1 MKNKKKAIVCV
12 SNDLIT
18 DNRVAKTC
26 LVLGNLNYEVILV
39 GRKKRNSPQMN
50 QRNYA
55 WKRFRLPFEKGPFF
69 YLTLNLR
76 LFLFLLGRKVDL
88 IYANDLDTLAPCYF
102 VSKVKNTRLIYD
114 THELFTEV
122 PELTSRPKIQ
132 NIWLKIES
140 SIFPRLKHVI
150 TVNDSIAKI
159 YRQKYNV
166 AVSAVRNVPEYDKE
180 NISRNTRKELNIR
193 DEDFILIIQ
202 GSGLNKDRG
211 IEEAVSAMQHC
222 TDCVLLLVGD
232 GDVIPKAKK
241 MVAEKKMES
250 RVRFIPRR
258 PYKELMRI
266 TRLADLGLL
275 LDKNTSLNQGLAL
288 PNKLFDYIHA
298 GIPILSSNLIEISKI
313 IKQYEIGIFLSE
325 IQPKTICETILK
337 YKTNIALQKQHRIN
351 CRNAAEQENWQVEQQ
366 KLIDV
371 IHSAERNEA

>member
-26 LVLGNLNYEVILV
+26 VVLEKENYEVLLV
-39 GRKKRNSPQMN
+39 GRKKRNSPPMN

-55 WKRFRLPFEKGPFF
+55 WKRFKLPFENGPFF

-76 LFLFLLGRKVDL
+76 IFLFLLVRKVDL

-102 VSKVKNTRLIYD
+102 ISKIKNTRLIYD

-250 RVRFIPRR
+250 KVRFIPRR

-337 YKTNIALQKQHRIN
+337 YKSNIALQKQHQIN
-351 CRNAAEQENWQVEQQ
+351 CQNAAEQENWQFEQQ

-371 IHSAERNEA
+371 IRSAERNEA

>member
-26 LVLGNLNYEVILV
+26 VVLENENYEVLLV
-39 GRKKRNSPQMN
+39 GRKKRNSPVMN
-50 QRNYA
+50 QRNYR
-55 WKRFRLPFEKGPFF
+55 WKRFNLPFEKGPFF

-76 LFLFLLGRKVDL
+76 IFLFLLVRKVDL

-102 VSKVKNTRLIYD
+102 VSKIKNTRLIYD

-140 SIFPRLKHVI
+140 TIFPKLKQVI

-159 YRQKYNV
+159 YMQKYNV
-166 AVSAVRNVPEYDKE
+166 AVTSVRNVPIYDRE
-180 NISRNTRKELNIR
+180 DVIRNARKELNLR

-211 IEEAVSAMQHC
+211 IEEAISAMQYC

-241 MVAEKKMES
+241 MVAEQKMES
-250 RVRFIPRR
+250 TVRFSPRR
-258 PYKELMRI
+258 PYQELMKI
-266 TRLADLGLL
+266 TRIADLGLL

-298 GIPILSSNLIEISKI
+298 GIPILSSNLTEISKI
-313 IKQYEIGIFLSE
+313 IKQYRVGIFLSE
-325 IQPKTICETILK
+325 IEPKTISETILK
-337 YKTNIALQKQHRIN
+337 YKSNIKLQKQHRIN

-366 KLIDV
+366 KLIA
-371 IHSAERNEA
+371 IIRSSEQNGA

>member
-1 MKNKKKAIVCV
+1 MKNRKKAIVCV

-26 LVLGNLNYEVILV
+26 LVLEHQNYEVLLV
-39 GRKKRNSPQMN
+39 GRKKRNSPKMN
-50 QRNYA
+50 PRNYA
-55 WKRFRLPFEKGPFF
+55 WKRFKLPFEKGPFF

-76 LFLFLLGRKVDL
+76 LLLFLLGRKVDL
-88 IYANDLDTLAPCYF
+88 IYANDLDTLAPCYI
-102 VSKVKNTRLIYD
+102 VSKIKNTGLIYD

-132 NIWLKIES
+132 HIWLKIES
-140 SIFPRLKHVI
+140 TIFPRLKQVI

-159 YRQKYNV
+159 YMQKYNV
-166 AVSAVRNVPEYDKE
+166 AVTTVRNVPVYDKE
-180 NISRNTRKELNIR
+180 KISPNTRKEFNLR

-211 IEEAVSAMQHC
+211 IEEAVSSMQYC

-241 MVAEKKMES
+241 MVAEQKMES
-250 RVRFIPRR
+250 KVRFIPRR
-258 PYKELMRI
+258 PYKELMKI

-298 GIPILSSNLIEISKI
+298 GIPILSAELTEITKI
-313 IKQYEIGIFLSE
+313 IKQYEVGIFLSE
-325 IQPKTICETILK
+325 IEPKIICETILK
-337 YKTNIALQKQHRIN
+337 YKSNIALQKQHRIN
-351 CRNAAEQENWQVEQQ
+351 CRNAAEQENWQIEQQ
-366 KLIDV
+366 KLINV
-371 IHSAERNEA
+371 IHSSEQNEA

>member
-1 MKNKKKAIVCV
+1 MKNNKKAIVCV

-39 GRKKRNSPQMN
+39 GRKKKNSPPMN

-55 WKRFRLPFEKGPFF
+55 WKRFKLPFEKGPFF

-76 LFLFLLGRKVDL
+76 MFLFLLGRKVDL

-140 SIFPRLKHVI
+140 TIFPRLKQVI

-166 AVSAVRNVPEYDKE
+166 AVSVVRNVPEYDKE

-211 IEEAVSAMQHC
+211 IEEAVSAMQQC

-241 MVAEKKMES
+241 IVAEKKMES
-250 RVRFIPRR
+250 KVRFIPRR
-258 PYKELMRI
+258 PYTEPMRI

-298 GIPILSSNLIEISKI
+298 GIPILSTNLTEISKI
-313 IKQYEIGIFLSE
+313 IKQYEVGIFLSE
-325 IQPKTICETILK
+325 IEPETICETILS

>member
-26 LVLGNLNYEVILV
+26 VVLEKENYEVFLV
-39 GRKKRNSPQMN
+39 GRKKRNSPPMN

-55 WKRFRLPFEKGPFF
+55 WKRFKLPFEKGPFF

-76 LFLFLLGRKVDL
+76 IFLFLLVRKVDL

-102 VSKVKNTRLIYD
+102 ISKIKNTRLIYD

-166 AVSAVRNVPEYDKE
+166 AVIAVRNVPEYDKE
-180 NISRNTRKELNIR
+180 NISRNTRKELKIR

-211 IEEAVSAMQHC
+211 IEEAISAMQYS
-222 TDCVLLLVGD
+222 TDCVLLIVGD

-250 RVRFIPRR
+250 KVRFIPRI

-266 TRLADLGLL
+266 TRLANLGLL

-325 IQPKTICETILK
+325 IEPKTICETILK
-337 YKTNIALQKQHRIN
+337 YKSNIALQKQHQIN
-351 CRNAAEQENWQVEQQ
+351 CQNAAEQENWQFEQQ

-371 IHSAERNEA
+371 IRSAERNEA

>member
-18 DNRVAKTC
+18 DNRVDKTC

-69 YLTLNLR
+69 YFTLNLR
-76 LFLFLLGRKVDL
+76 LFLFLIGRKVDL

-140 SIFPRLKHVI
+140 SIFPRLKQVI

-166 AVSAVRNVPEYDKE
+166 AVSTVRNVPEYDKE

-193 DEDFILIIQ
+193 EEDFILIIQ

-222 TDCVLLLVGD
+222 SDCVLLLVGD

-250 RVRFIPRR
+250 KVRFIPRR

-298 GIPILSSNLIEISKI
+298 GIPILSTNLSEISKI
-313 IKQYEIGIFLSE
+313 IKQYEVGIFLSE

>member
-26 LVLGNLNYEVILV
+26 VVLENENYEVLLV
-39 GRKKRNSPQMN
+39 GRKKRNSPVMN
-50 QRNYA
+50 QRNYR
-55 WKRFRLPFEKGPFF
+55 WKRFNLPFEKGPFF

-76 LFLFLLGRKVDL
+76 IFLFLLVRKVDL

-102 VSKVKNTRLIYD
+102 VSKIKNTRLIYD

-140 SIFPRLKHVI
+140 TIFPKLKQVI

-159 YRQKYNV
+159 YMQKYNV
-166 AVSAVRNVPEYDKE
+166 AVTSVRNVPIYDRE
-180 NISRNTRKELNIR
+180 DVIRNTRKELNLR

-211 IEEAVSAMQHC
+211 IEEAISAMQYC

-241 MVAEKKMES
+241 MVAEQKMEAT
-250 RVRFIPRR
+250 VRFIPRR
-258 PYKELMRI
+258 PYQELMKI
-266 TRLADLGLL
+266 TRIADLGLL

-298 GIPILSSNLIEISKI
+298 GIPILSSNLTEISKI
-313 IKQYEIGIFLSE
+313 IKQYGVGIFLLE
-325 IQPKTICETILK
+325 IEPKTISETILK
-337 YKTNIALQKQHRIN
+337 YKSNITLQKQHRIN

-366 KLIDV
+366 KLIA
-371 IHSAERNEA
+371 IIRSSEQNEA

>member
-26 LVLGNLNYEVILV
+26 VVLENENYEVFLV
-39 GRKKRNSPQMN
+39 GRRKRNSPAMN
-50 QRNYA
+50 ERNYR
-55 WKRFRLPFEKGPFF
+55 WKRFKLPFEKGPLF

-76 LFLFLLGRKVDL
+76 LFIFLLVRKVDL

-102 VSKVKNTRLIYD
+102 VSKIKNTCLIYD

-140 SIFPRLKHVI
+140 TIFPKLKQVI

-159 YRQKYNV
+159 YMQQYNV
-166 AVSAVRNVPEYDKE
+166 AVTSVRNVPIYDRE
-180 NISRNTRKELNIR
+180 NIIRNTRKELNLR

-211 IEEAVSAMQHC
+211 IEEAISAMKYC
-222 TDCVLLLVGD
+222 KDCVLLLVGE
-232 GDVIPKAKK
+232 GDIIPKAKK
-241 MVAEKKMES
+241 IVAEQKMES
-250 RVRFIPRR
+250 TVRFISRR
-258 PYKELMRI
+258 PYQELMKI
-266 TRLADLGLL
+266 TRIADLGLL

-298 GIPILSSNLIEISKI
+298 GIPILSSNLPEISKI
-313 IKQYEIGIFLSE
+313 IKQYEVGIFLSE
-325 IQPKTICETILK
+325 IEPESICETILN
-337 YKTNIALQKQHRIN
+337 YKSNIVLQKQHRIN
-351 CRNAAEQENWQVEQQ
+351 CQNAAEKENWQVEQQ

-371 IHSAERNEA
+371 LRSAERNEA

>member
-1 MKNKKKAIVCV
+1 
-12 SNDLIT
+12 LI
-18 DNRVAKTC
+18 
-26 LVLGNLNYEVILV
+26 
-39 GRKKRNSPQMN
+39 
-50 QRNYA
+50 
-55 WKRFRLPFEKGPFF
+55 
-69 YLTLNLR
+69 
-76 LFLFLLGRKVDL
+76 LFLLGRKVDL

-166 AVSAVRNVPEYDKE
+166 AVSTVRNVPEYDKV

-193 DEDFILIIQ
+193 EEDFILIIQ

-211 IEEAVSAMQHC
+211 IEEAVSAMEHC

-250 RVRFIPRR
+250 KVRFIPRR

-298 GIPILSSNLIEISKI
+298 GIPILSTNLTEIAKI
-313 IKQYEIGIFLSE
+313 IKQYEVGIFLSE
-325 IQPKTICETILK
+325 IQPKTICETILN

>member
-26 LVLGNLNYEVILV
+26 LVLGNLNYEEILV

-76 LFLFLLGRKVDL
+76 LILFLLGRKVDL

-180 NISRNTRKELNIR
+180 NISRNTRKELKLR

-250 RVRFIPRR
+250 KVRFIPRR
-258 PYKELMRI
+258 PYKDLMRI

-298 GIPILSSNLIEISKI
+298 GIPILSTNLTEISKI
-313 IKQYEIGIFLSE
+313 IKQYEVGIFLSE

-351 CRNAAEQENWQVEQQ
+351 CRNAAKQENWQVEQQ

>member
-69 YLTLNLR
+69 YFTLNLR
-76 LFLFLLGRKVDL
+76 LFLFLIGRKVDL

-166 AVSAVRNVPEYDKE
+166 ALSTVRNVPEYDKE

-193 DEDFILIIQ
+193 EEDFILIIQ

-211 IEEAVSAMQHC
+211 IEEAVSAMEHC
-222 TDCVLLLVGD
+222 SDCVLLLVGD

-250 RVRFIPRR
+250 KVRFIPRR

-298 GIPILSSNLIEISKI
+298 GIPILSANLTEISKI
-313 IKQYEIGIFLSE
+313 IEQYEVGIFLSE

-351 CRNAAEQENWQVEQQ
+351 CRNAAEKENWQVEKQ

>member
-166 AVSAVRNVPEYDKE
+166 AVSAVRNVPEYDKD
-180 NISRNTRKELNIR
+180 NISRNTRKELKLR

-250 RVRFIPRR
+250 KVRFIPRR
-258 PYKELMRI
+258 PYKDLMRI

-298 GIPILSSNLIEISKI
+298 GIPILSTNLTEISKI
-313 IKQYEIGIFLSE
+313 IKQYEVGIFLSE

-351 CRNAAEQENWQVEQQ
+351 CRNAAEKENWQVEKQ

>member
-102 VSKVKNTRLIYD
+102 ISKVKNTRLIYD

-166 AVSAVRNVPEYDKE
+166 ALSTVRNVPEYDKE

-193 DEDFILIIQ
+193 EEDFILIIQ

-250 RVRFIPRR
+250 KVRFIPRR

>member
-166 AVSAVRNVPEYDKE
+166 AVSTVRNVPEYDKE

-193 DEDFILIIQ
+193 EEDFILIIQ

-250 RVRFIPRR
+250 KVRFIPRR

-298 GIPILSSNLIEISKI
+298 GIPILSTNLSEISKI
-313 IKQYEIGIFLSE
+313 IKQYEVGIFLSE

>member
-39 GRKKRNSPQMN
+39 GRKKRNSPPMN

-76 LFLFLLGRKVDL
+76 LFLFLLARRVDL

-166 AVSAVRNVPEYDKE
+166 ALSTVRNVPEYDKE

-193 DEDFILIIQ
+193 EEDFILIIQ

-222 TDCVLLLVGD
+222 SDCVLLLVGD

-250 RVRFIPRR
+250 KVRFIPRR

-298 GIPILSSNLIEISKI
+298 GIPILSTNLSEISKI
-313 IKQYEIGIFLSE
+313 IKQYEVGIFLSE

>member
-69 YLTLNLR
+69 YFTLNLR
-76 LFLFLLGRKVDL
+76 LFLFLIGRKVDL

-166 AVSAVRNVPEYDKE
+166 AVSTVRNVPEYDKE
-180 NISRNTRKELNIR
+180 NISRNTRKGLNIR
-193 DEDFILIIQ
+193 EEDFILIIQ

-250 RVRFIPRR
+250 KVRFIPRR

-298 GIPILSSNLIEISKI
+298 GIPILSTNLSEISKI
-313 IKQYEIGIFLSE
+313 IKQYEVGIFLSE

>member
-18 DNRVAKTC
+18 DNRVDKTC

-69 YLTLNLR
+69 YFTLNLR
-76 LFLFLLGRKVDL
+76 LFLFLIGRKVDL

-166 AVSAVRNVPEYDKE
+166 ALSTVRNVPEYDKE

-193 DEDFILIIQ
+193 EEDFILIIQ
-202 GSGLNKDRG
+202 GSGLNKHRG
-211 IEEAVSAMQHC
+211 IEEAVSAMEHC
-222 TDCVLLLVGD
+222 SDCVLLLVGD

-250 RVRFIPRR
+250 KVRFIPRR

-298 GIPILSSNLIEISKI
+298 GIPILSTNLSEISKI
-313 IKQYEIGIFLSE
+313 IKQYEVGIFLSE

>member
-26 LVLGNLNYEVILV
+26 LVLVNLKYEVILV
-39 GRKKRNSPQMN
+39 GRKKMNSPPMN

-69 YLTLNLR
+69 YLSLNLR
-76 LFLFLLGRKVDL
+76 LFLFLLGRNVDL

-159 YRQKYNV
+159 YSQKYNV

-222 TDCVLLLVGD
+222 TDCILLLVGD

-250 RVRFIPRR
+250 KVRFIPRR

-298 GIPILSSNLIEISKI
+298 GIPILSANLTEIAKI
-313 IKQYEIGIFLSE
+313 IKQYEVGIFLSE

-351 CRNAAEQENWQVEQQ
+351 CRNAAEQENWQVEKQ

>member
-26 LVLGNLNYEVILV
+26 LVLGSLKYEVILV

-50 QRNYA
+50 QRNHA

-166 AVSAVRNVPEYDKE
+166 ALSTVRNVPEYDKE

-193 DEDFILIIQ
+193 EEDFILIIQ

-211 IEEAVSAMQHC
+211 IEEAVSAMEHC
-222 TDCVLLLVGD
+222 TDCLLLLVGD

-250 RVRFIPRR
+250 KVRFIPRR
-258 PYKELMRI
+258 PYKDLMRI

-298 GIPILSSNLIEISKI
+298 GIPILSTNLTEISKI
-313 IKQYEIGIFLSE
+313 IKQYEVGIFLSE

-351 CRNAAEQENWQVEQQ
+351 CRNAAEKENWQVEKQ

>member
-39 GRKKRNSPQMN
+39 GRKKRNSPPMN

-76 LFLFLLGRKVDL
+76 LFLFLLARRVDL

-166 AVSAVRNVPEYDKE
+166 ALSTVRNVPEYDKE

-193 DEDFILIIQ
+193 EEDFILIIQ

-211 IEEAVSAMQHC
+211 IEEAVSAMEHC
-222 TDCVLLLVGD
+222 SDCVLLLVGD

-250 RVRFIPRR
+250 KVRFIPRR

-298 GIPILSSNLIEISKI
+298 GIPILSANLTEISKI
-313 IKQYEIGIFLSE
+313 IKQYEVGIFLSE

-351 CRNAAEQENWQVEQQ
+351 CRNAAEKENWQVEKQ